1 MSHTYEKL
9 SSNKAKLTFVIPAE
23 QFDEAMQ
30 KAYLKNRSRI
40 NVAGFRKGKAPRAL
54 IERMYGEGVF
64 YDDAL
69 EMLFPAE
76 YDAAV
81 AEYDLKPV
89 DRPEV
94 NVDEIGSGKDLKFTA
109 EVFVRPDVELGQY
122 KGLEVEVTKQ
132 TVTEDD
138 INARI
143 EQDRQKAA
151 RTIDVEDRA
160 VEEGDTVNLDYAGSV
175 DGVAFAGGT
184 AQGQT
189 LTIGSHQFIPGFE
202 EQMVGMA
209 IGEEKDLNV
218 TFPEQYHS
226 EELAGKAA
234 VFHVKVNSIQ
244 KTEMPELDDDFAADV
259 SDFDTFEAYK
269 ASIVK
274 ELEERAEKNND
285 VTFENALVE
294 KAVEN
299 ATIDVPHAMIHE
311 QLHYMMR
318 EMEMRMAYQGLR
330 MEDYLKYTGQTREQL
345 EAAYHGEA
353 EKRVRIELTLEAIR
367 KAEGVEP
374 TEDEIKVQIEEQAK
388 RMGQDVE
395 AFEKSLTDEQRSYL
409 ADTAAVQKVV
419 DLMKAEGKAVEKK
432 EEAKEEQPAPKKK
445 ATRTSKKKAEPKEE
459 EAAE

>member
-1 MSHTYEKL
+1 MSHTYEKI
-9 SSNKAKLTFVIPAE
+9 SSNKAKLSFVIPAE

-40 NVAGFRKGKAPRAL
+40 NVPGFRKGKAPRAL

-69 EMLFPAE
+69 ELLFPDAYE
-76 YDAAV
+76 AAV
-81 AEYDLKPV
+81 KENDLKPV
-89 DRPEV
+89 DRPEMTS
-94 NVDEIGSGKDLKFTA
+94 VDQIGAGQDLKFTC

-132 TVTEDD
+132 TVSEDD
-138 INARI
+138 VNARI
-143 EQDRQKAA
+143 EQDRQKGA
-151 RTIDVEDRA
+151 RTIDVEDRP

-189 LTIGSHQFIPGFE
+189 LKIGSHQFIPGFE
-202 EQMVGMA
+202 EQMVGMQ

-244 KTEMPELDDDFAADV
+244 RTELPELDDDFAADV
-259 SDFDTFEAYK
+259 SDFNTFAEYK
-269 ASIVK
+269 DSIVK
-274 ELEERAEKNND
+274 ELTERAEKNNE
-285 VTFENALVE
+285 VTIENALVE
-294 KAVEN
+294 KAVDN

-311 QLHYMMR
+311 QLDYMMR

-330 MEDYLKYTGQTREQL
+330 MEDFLKYTGQTREQL
-345 EAAYHGEA
+345 EHSYHGEA

-367 KAEGVEP
+367 KAEGIEP
-374 TEDEIKVQIEEQAK
+374 TEEEVKKQIEEQAK
-388 RMGQDVE
+388 RMGREVE
-395 AFEKSLTDEQRSYL
+395 DFEKTLTDEQRAYL
-409 ADTAAVQKVV
+409 SDTAAIQKVV
-419 DLMKAEGKAVEKK
+419 DLMKADAKVTEKK
-432 EEAKEEQPAPKKK
+432 P
-445 ATRTSKKKAEPKEE
+445 EE
-459 EAAE
+459 EKTEDAE

>member
-30 KAYLKNRSRI
+30 KAYLKNRTRI
-40 NVAGFRKGKAPRAL
+40 NVPGFRKGKAPRSL
-54 IERMYGEGVF
+54 IERMYGEAIF

-69 EMLFPAE
+69 EMVFPEA
-76 YDAAV
+76 YDAAI

-94 NVDEIGSGKDLKFTA
+94 NVDEIGAGQDLKFTC

-132 TVTEDD
+132 TVTEDE

-151 RTIDVEDRA
+151 RTIDVDDRA

-234 VFHVKVNSIQ
+234 VFHVKVNGIQ

-269 ASIVK
+269 ANIVK

-330 MEDYLKYTGQTREQL
+330 MEDYLKYTGQTMEQL
-345 EAAYHGEA
+345 EGAYHGEA

-367 KAEGVEP
+367 KAEGIEP

-388 RMGQDVE
+388 RMGQEVE
-395 AFEKSLTDEQRSYL
+395 AFEKSLTDEQRAYL
-409 ADTAAVQKVV
+409 ADSAAVQKVV
-419 DLMKAEGKAVEKK
+419 DLLKAEGKAVEKK
-432 EEAKEEQPAPKKK
+432 EEVAEEKSAPKKK
-445 ATRTSKKKAEPKEE
+445 AAPKKKKAEPKAE

>member
-1 MSHTYEKL
+1 MSHTYEKI
-9 SSNKAKLTFVIPAE
+9 SSNKARLSFVIPAE

-40 NVAGFRKGKAPRAL
+40 NVPGFRKGKAPRAL

-69 EMLFPAE
+69 EMLFPNAYE
-76 YDAAV
+76 AAV
-81 AEYDLKPV
+81 KENDLKPV
-89 DRPEV
+89 DRPEMTS
-94 NVDEIGSGKDLKFTA
+94 VDQIGAGQDLKFTC

-132 TVTEDD
+132 TVSEDD
-138 INARI
+138 VNARI
-143 EQDRQKAA
+143 EQDRQKGA
-151 RTIDVEDRA
+151 RTIDVENRP

-189 LTIGSHQFIPGFE
+189 LKIGSHQFIPGFE
-202 EQMVGMA
+202 EQMVGMQ

-234 VFHVKVNSIQ
+234 VFHVKVNGIQ
-244 KTEMPELDDDFAADV
+244 RTELPELDDDFAADV
-259 SDFDTFEAYK
+259 SDFNTFAEYK
-269 ASIVK
+269 DSIVK
-274 ELEERAEKNND
+274 ELTERAEKNNE
-285 VTFENALVE
+285 VTIENALVE
-294 KAVEN
+294 KAVDN

-311 QLHYMMR
+311 QLDYMMR

-330 MEDYLKYTGQTREQL
+330 MEDFLKYTGQTREQL
-345 EAAYHGEA
+345 EHSYHGEA

-367 KAEGVEP
+367 KAEGIEP
-374 TEDEIKVQIEEQAK
+374 TEEEVKKQIEEQAK
-388 RMGQDVE
+388 RMGKEVE
-395 AFEKSLTDEQRSYL
+395 DFEKTLTDEQRAYL
-409 ADTAAVQKVV
+409 SDTAAIQKVV
-419 DLMKAEGKAVEKK
+419 DLMKADAKVTEKK
-432 EEAKEEQPAPKKK
+432 P
-445 ATRTSKKKAEPKEE
+445 EE
-459 EAAE
+459 EKTEDAE

>member
-1 MSHTYEKL
+1 MSHTYEKI
-9 SSNKAKLTFVIPAE
+9 SSNKAKLSFVIPAE

-40 NVAGFRKGKAPRAL
+40 NVPGFRKGKAPRAL

-64 YDDAL
+64 YDDAMEL
-69 EMLFPAE
+69 LFPDAYE
-76 YDAAV
+76 AAV
-81 AEYDLKPV
+81 KENDLKPV
-89 DRPEV
+89 DRPEMTS
-94 NVDEIGSGKDLKFTA
+94 VDQIGAGQDLKFTC

-132 TVTEDD
+132 TVSEDD
-138 INARI
+138 VNARI
-143 EQDRQKAA
+143 EQDRQKGA
-151 RTIDVEDRA
+151 RTIDVEDRP

-189 LTIGSHQFIPGFE
+189 LKIGSHQFIPGFE
-202 EQMVGMA
+202 EQMVGMQ

-244 KTEMPELDDDFAADV
+244 RTELPELDDDFAADV
-259 SDFDTFEAYK
+259 SDFNTFAEYK
-269 ASIVK
+269 DSIVK
-274 ELEERAEKNND
+274 ELTERAEKNNE
-285 VTFENALVE
+285 VTIENALVE
-294 KAVEN
+294 KAVDN

-311 QLHYMMR
+311 QLDYMMR

-330 MEDYLKYTGQTREQL
+330 MEDFLKYTGQTREQL
-345 EAAYHGEA
+345 EHSYHGEA

-367 KAEGVEP
+367 KAEGIEP
-374 TEDEIKVQIEEQAK
+374 TEEEVKKQIEEQAK
-388 RMGQDVE
+388 RMGREVE
-395 AFEKSLTDEQRSYL
+395 DFEKTLTDEQRAYL
-409 ADTAAVQKVV
+409 SDTAAIQKVV
-419 DLMKAEGKAVEKK
+419 DLMKADAKVTEKK
-432 EEAKEEQPAPKKK
+432 P
-445 ATRTSKKKAEPKEE
+445 EE
-459 EAAE
+459 EKTEDAE